1 MEGRKKLQMVA
12 KKIRTRKIEPT
23 EEKNQRERSRWEAM
37 GVRLFVNCYWKCSEF
52 SRRLDS
58 SALVTGAHPA
68 WTEDL
73 SNLVFPG
80 CLAAPLILTSRRSLH
95 RITIEFGTPGA
106 FSCALKRWIAGK
118 ISDEQYESG

>member
-1 MEGRKKLQMVA
+1 MLKQQMEGRKKLQMVA

-58 SALVTGAHPA
+58 SALVTGCAPCLDRRFKQPRFSGLPRSPA
-68 WTEDL
+68 YTY
-73 SNLVFPG
+73 
-80 CLAAPLILTSRRSLH
+80 
-95 RITIEFGTPGA
+95 ITAFTPQNHD
-106 FSCALKRWIAGK
+106 RVWH
-118 ISDEQYESG
+118 